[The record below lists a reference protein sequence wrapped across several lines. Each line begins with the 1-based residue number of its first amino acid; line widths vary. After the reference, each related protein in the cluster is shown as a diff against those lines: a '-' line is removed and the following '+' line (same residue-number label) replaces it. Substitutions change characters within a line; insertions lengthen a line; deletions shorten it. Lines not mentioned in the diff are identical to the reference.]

1 MNKDLTVGKA
11 DQVFWRFCLPLF
23 GSIVFQQLYNIADSL
38 VAGKLVGETAL
49 AAVGNSYEITL
60 ILIAFS
66 FGCNMGC
73 SVLVS
78 QLFGAKRYGELKSAV
93 STACIFSGILCLC
106 LMAFTFFGGEM
117 LLRFI
122 KTPEDIFADSTI
134 YLDIYVYGL
143 PFVFFYNIATGIF
156 SGLGDSRT
164 PFLFLAASSV
174 SNIFMDIVFVLWFL
188 HMGISGVAGV
198 AWATFLC
205 QGVSCIL
212 AMTVVFR
219 RLSKIG
225 NGIHAPLFDRNLLKK
240 FLIIAVPSIC
250 QQSFISVGNIV
261 IQGVIN
267 GFGTAVIAGYAAA
280 VKLNNL
286 VITAFTTLA
295 NGISNYTAQNIGA
308 GKYERVKEGMRAG
321 IKIVWILSL
330 PLFLLYFFAGE
341 YAIRFFM
348 NEPTAEAVHT
358 GVTYL
363 RILSPFYFVIS
374 VKLVLDGILR
384 GASMMKSFMAATFT
398 DLLLRVVLAAVF
410 SRTVLGSAGIW
421 CAWPVGWCV
430 ATAMSGMFYRKGV
443 WHQEDGKKS
452 KIRKIAKK

>member
-11 DQVFWRFCLPLF
+11 DQVLWRFCLPLF

-38 VAGKLVGETAL
+38 VAGKLVGENAL

-93 STACIFSGILCLC
+93 STACIFSGILCLG
-106 LMAFTFFGGEM
+106 LMAFTIFGGEM
-117 LLRFI
+117 LLHLI

-225 NGIHAPLFDRNLLKK
+225 NGIKAPLFDRSLLKK

-261 IQGVIN
+261 IWNSGYCWLRGSCKAEQSGDYGVYN
-267 GFGTAVIAGYAAA
+267 PGQWYFQLYGSEYGSRKVY
-280 VKLNNL
+280 
-286 VITAFTTLA
+286 
-295 NGISNYTAQNIGA
+295 A
-308 GKYERVKEGMRAG
+308 GKGRNAGRGKDCVDFVSSSVSSVFFCRRICNPFLYE
-321 IKIVWILSL
+321 
-330 PLFLLYFFAGE
+330 
-341 YAIRFFM
+341 
-348 NEPTAEAVHT
+348 
-358 GVTYL
+358 
-363 RILSPFYFVIS
+363 
-374 VKLVLDGILR
+374 
-384 GASMMKSFMAATFT
+384 
-398 DLLLRVVLAAVF
+398 
-410 SRTVLGSAGIW
+410 
-421 CAWPVGWCV
+421 
-430 ATAMSGMFYRKGV
+430 
-443 WHQEDGKKS
+443 
-452 KIRKIAKK
+452 